1 MQQNTTE
8 TLLTP
13 EQLKACELL
22 AEPKPRTTITSI
34 ANTVGVARSTIYRW
48 LDDDNFRAYLDDLI
62 DKYTD
67 SELGRI
73 WKALI
78 KQCVN
83 GDTQAIKLYFELK
96 GKYKQDINLTA
107 NMGVTIIDDLPED
120 VGDG

>member
-8 TLLTP
+8 PLLTP
-13 EQLKACELL
+13 EQLKAAELL
-22 AEPKPRTTITSI
+22 AEPKAKTTITSI
-34 ANTVGVARSTIYRW
+34 AANVGVARSTIYRW
-48 LDDDNFRAYLDDLI
+48 LDDDNFRSYLDDLI

-78 KQCVN
+78 KQCVL

-96 GKYKQDINLTA
+96 GKYKQDINVTS
-107 NMGVTIIDDLPED
+107 NVGVTIIDDLPK
-120 VGDG
+120 GDDDG

>member
-1 MQQNTTE
+1 M
-8 TLLTP
+8 LTP

-22 AEPKPRTTITSI
+22 AEPRPKTTITSI
-34 ANTVGVARSTIYRW
+34 AKSVGVARSTIYRW
-48 LDDDNFRAYLDDLI
+48 LDDDHFRAYLDELI

-78 KQCVN
+78 KQCVS

-96 GKYKQDINLTA
+96 GKYRQDVNLSA
-107 NMGVTIIDDLPED
+107 SMGVTIIDDLP
-120 VGDG
+120 GDDDG